1 MKPLRIGS
9 RGSILARWQAEF
21 VRKQLF
27 QITGAEAEVVIIK
40 TSGDKMQQS
49 PLAQIGGKGIFIKEL
64 EEALLD
70 ESVDLAVHS
79 VKDIPTDTPSRLHF
93 PAVCRRDDVRDCVVS
108 YRGTPL
114 ANLRH
119 YRPDLD
125 LRDLRGN
132 VDTRLRK
139 VESGEYDAIVLSKAG
154 LDRLGWAQKI
164 TEALSTDIS
173 LPAVGQGAI
182 AIESRLRDQETTDIL
197 GKLDDPE
204 TRTAIIAERALLS
217 ALQGGC
223 QVPLGAWARIE
234 RGELVMEAV
243 VCSVDGAQY
252 VREKASAPPEKPAEL
267 GQQLA
272 RVLAAGGETRGR
284 DARGRAEPVACG
296 CVARSRSASVG
307 AAGAG
312 IRGAGRCGGAG

>member
-1 MKPLRIGS
+1 MRHLRIGS

-27 QITGAEAEVVIIK
+27 QKTGVEAEIVIIK
-40 TSGDKMQQS
+40 TSGDKMQQA
-49 PLAQIGGKGIFIKEL
+49 PLTQIGGKGIFIKEL

-79 VKDIPTDTPSRLHF
+79 VKDIPTDTPGRLHF

-108 YRGTPL
+108 HSGTTL
-114 ANLRH
+114 AQLKQGARVGTSSLRRQAQLRH
-119 YRPDLD
+119 HRPDLD
-125 LRDLRGN
+125 IRDLRGN

-139 VESGEYDAIVLSKAG
+139 VASGEYDAIVLSKAG
-154 LDRLGWAQKI
+154 LDRLGWSQKI

-182 AIESRLRDQETTDIL
+182 AIESRVKDQETSEIL
-197 GKLDDPE
+197 EKLDDAE

-217 ALQGGC
+217 AVQGGC
-223 QVPLGAWARIE
+223 QVPLGAWARME
-234 RGELVMEAV
+234 RGELLMEAV

-252 VREKASAPPEKPAEL
+252 VRQKASAPPEQAAQL
-267 GQQLA
+267 GEHMAQLLIEGGA
-272 RVLAAGGETRGR
+272 RDILEEVKRGR
-284 DARGRAEPVACG
+284 G
-296 CVARSRSASVG
+296 
-307 AAGAG
+307 
-312 IRGAGRCGGAG
+312 

>member
-1 MKPLRIGS
+1 VRPLRIGS

-27 QITGAEAEVVIIK
+27 QLTGMEAEIVIIK
-40 TSGDKMQQS
+40 TSGDKMQQA
-49 PLAQIGGKGIFIKEL
+49 PLTQIGGKGIFIKEL

-79 VKDIPTDTPSRLHF
+79 VKDIPTETPSRLSF
-93 PAVCRRDDVRDCVVS
+93 PAVCRRDDVRDCLVS
-108 YRGTPL
+108 NNGLTL
-114 ANLRH
+114 ANLRQGARVGTSSLRRQAQLRH
-119 YRPDLD
+119 YRKDLD
-125 LRDLRGN
+125 IRELRGN

-154 LDRLGWAQKI
+154 LDRLGWSQKI
-164 TEALSTDIS
+164 TEPLSPEIS

-182 AIESRLRDQETTDIL
+182 AIESRVKDTEAAEIL
-197 GKLDDPE
+197 GKLDDAE

-234 RGELVMEAV
+234 RGELVMDAV
-243 VCSVDGAQY
+243 VCSVDGVQY
-252 VREKASAPPEKPAEL
+252 VRERATAPPEQAAQLGENMARILAE
-267 GQQLA
+267 GGA
-272 RVLAAGGETRGR
+272 RNILEEVM
-284 DARGRAEPVACG
+284 
-296 CVARSRSASVG
+296 RSRG
-307 AAGAG
+307 
-312 IRGAGRCGGAG
+312 